1 MIIAGIGAR
10 ATPSHLAAEMSFIGL
25 WCRENGH
32 WVRSGHA
39 EGADW
44 FFERGALENCIAYLP
59 WAGFNDDPEKHGSMA
74 ASPAHRRVIKPNCHT
89 LKITKQYHPAYD
101 SLSYGVLC
109 LMCRNVCQVLGENLD
124 SPVNAVVC
132 WTKDGKDSG
141 GTGQAIRIAQDRG
154 IPIINMFHPKYS
166 DHIKVQDE
174 LQRINA
180 AL

>member
-1 MIIAGIGAR
+1 MIIAGIGSR
-10 ATPSHLAAEMSFIGL
+10 ETPSVLATEMSFIGR
-25 WCRENGH
+25 WCLENGH

-44 FFERGALENCIAYLP
+44 FFETGAQENCIAYLP
-59 WAGFNDDPEKHGSMA
+59 WDTFNAKLISR
-74 ASPAHRRVIKPNCHT
+74 AHKRVIKPNCHT

-141 GTGQAIRIAQDRG
+141 GTGQAIRIAVDRG
-154 IPIINMFHPKYS
+154 IPIINMYHPKFN
-166 DHIKVQDE
+166 DHKKVQDE